1 MDFNIQPSEL
11 LCAATAGT
19 ALSAEY
25 QLRGNM
31 QRRVSPVVSS
41 SSSRLKSAS
50 LPFPHMYCYSTGTP
64 P

>member
-1 MDFNIQPSEL
+1 MVLVSKGEAVLVVNV
-11 LCAATAGT
+11 GT
-19 ALSAEY
+19 AISAEY

-31 QRRVSPVVSS
+31 QRRASPVVSS